1 MGKDVYKRQVDSYG
15 NQSLTVSA
23 DNGYEENADVT
34 PLEVPW
40 WKRTLM
46 WLASLISRPFQFL
59 I

>member
-1 MGKDVYKRQVDSYG
+1 MDSYG
-15 NQSLTVSA
+15 NQSLTVSS
-23 DNGYEENADVT
+23 DNSYEENADVT